1 MNDTK
6 ATDDIIEC
14 IAAMHIQE
22 QKTPRCNNYFQRTHA
37 VDESSRTAMI
47 TWLCQISDA
56 LSLNRETVG
65 LATSFLDRF
74 LSSQTKSAEQAL
86 NDRHKFQLAAI
97 TTFYI
102 AVKINE
108 PVLLRIDMLVKLCRN
123 FYDQHVILSME
134 KDILFS
140 LEWRISSPT
149 ALDFVRQALALLPS
163 TESCDL
169 EKAEQYVFSSIKD
182 IHFSTIAPSMVGA
195 ACVALS
201 LQESSISTSLD
212 ESMLWDRIFKT
223 LELDR
228 STEFAIIQQRLR
240 EKSSG
245 SRKITNIGG
254 RAITTLHKGSSY
266 VNLGE
271 ASSPVAI
278 NESV

>member
-1 MNDTK
+1 MNSTK

-108 PVLLRIDMLVKLCRN
+108 PVQLRIDLLVKLCRN

-149 ALDFVRQALALLPS
+149 TLDFVRQALALLPS

>member
-1 MNDTK
+1 MNSTK

-108 PVLLRIDMLVKLCRN
+108 PVQLRIDLLVKLCRN

-182 IHFSTIAPSMVGA
+182 IHFSPIAPSMVGA

-212 ESMLWDRIFKT
+212 ESMLWDRICKT

>member
-1 MNDTK
+1 MNSTK

-108 PVLLRIDMLVKLCRN
+108 PVQLRIDLLVKLCRN

-149 ALDFVRQALALLPS
+149 TLDFVRQALALLPS

-212 ESMLWDRIFKT
+212 ESMLWDRICKT

-245 SRKITNIGG
+245 SRKNTNIGG